1 MGDQSGGRVEV
12 TNYSLDGKNRRRNSL
27 LRMFSVGI
35 GFEAT
40 AKRPNRTPS
49 SRGTNMSGEDYA
61 GNRYTLAM
69 CCRRSD
75 TSHGMVRTEVR
86 SVHGDSHLGHV
97 FPDGPRD

>member
-1 MGDQSGGRVEV
+1 MGGQSGGRVDV
-12 TNYSLDGKNRRRNSL
+12 TNDALDGKKRRSNSR

-61 GNRYTLAM
+61 GNRLTRKRIDLSGLKYA
-69 CCRRSD
+69 SD
-75 TSHGMVRTEVR
+75 QK
-86 SVHGDSHLGHV
+86 SVSEIRPACAREIMA
-97 FPDGPRD
+97 FF